1 MKLSIHADQLAR
13 ACLGM
18 TEQQIMST
26 NKALAGVAVVQ
37 QRFTL
42 DHKEHAQAWQRN
54 AQAWQRHYNDD
65 GTYMNTEWITVLS
78 V

>member
-18 TEQQIMST
+18 TESQIMST
-26 NKALAGVAVVQ
+26 NQALEGVAVVQ
-37 QRFTL
+37 QEFSL
-42 DHKEHAQAWQRN
+42 DPQEGAQASL
-54 AQAWQRHYNDD
+54 RHNRDD
-65 GTYMNTEWITVLS
+65 SSYMTTEWITVFS